1 MPIEMSIFGE
11 NVTVPNIQ
19 DSFTWSNSGT
29 YVQDSIDHVMS
40 VSADGN
46 TITVLGNNFKRF
58 KLPEPIEVKPST
70 MFKFDLSVVLEME
83 VSCASNAWIVSVLL
97 HTSPSSSRSRT
108 VVQNQFVCLLG
119 DTNNAI
125 DGRND
130 CYSVSG
136 LDVTSSNTGSKMI
149 QPQTK
154 EGESSSYDLAV
165 GTYFTGPVH
174 YIAWGQDN
182 DKKYTTSRADGERYV
197 QSLAT

>member
-19 DSFTWSNSGT
+19 DSFTWSGSGT
-29 YVQDSIDHVMS
+29 FVQDSIDHVMS
-40 VSADGN
+40 VSSDGKTV
-46 TITVLGNNFKRF
+46 TILGNNYKRF

-70 MFKFDLSVVLEME
+70 MFKFELSVPYEME
-83 VSCASNAWIVSVLL
+83 
-97 HTSPSSSRSRT
+97 
-108 VVQNQFVCLLG
+108 NQFVCLLG
-119 DTNNAI
+119 DTDNAI

-154 EGESSSYDLAV
+154 EGESNSYDLAV

-197 QSLAT
+197 QSLAA